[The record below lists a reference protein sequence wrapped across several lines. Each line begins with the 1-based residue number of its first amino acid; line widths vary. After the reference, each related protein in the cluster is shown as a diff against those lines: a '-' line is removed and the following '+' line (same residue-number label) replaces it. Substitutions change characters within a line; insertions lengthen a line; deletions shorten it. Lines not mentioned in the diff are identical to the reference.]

1 MERHAHVQP
10 SDWIFRQFTALQ
22 AVMNIRDVPICIRAT
37 DFCFANGYSARV
49 AERTVY
55 EEAPDVGHRV
65 FDIGLLG
72 NLDQLVDGGDLV
84 KLDVVLHNTSQPG
97 WFGGGIRYNLF
108 TLAVRH
114 SLRNTKSK
122 LLH

>member
-1 MERHAHVQP
+1 
-10 SDWIFRQFTALQ
+10 
-22 AVMNIRDVPICIRAT
+22 MNIRDVPICIRAT